1 MEYYVEIYDLSKHV
15 YLFITLVC
23 IWVLIITLRIL
34 RSNKKRW
41 LENKVEL
48 TTLDANETLMI

>member
-23 IWVLIITLRIL
+23 MSTYNNI
-34 RSNKKRW
+34 
-41 LENKVEL
+41 EN
-48 TTLDANETLMI
+48 TTFK